1 MKLARFATVT
11 MLTIIV
17 AIGLLSTAFLPKISA
32 ALFTSGRPTNVT
44 LVATMPGK
52 QPGIAT
58 PTATKALP
66 MNVVLAQDTFQRA
79 DHIFWGTASDGHIW
93 GADANSQP
101 GFATM
106 NHAGRI

>member
-1 MKLARFATVT
+1 MKLARFLTVT

-32 ALFTSGRPTNVT
+32 AIFASGRPANATP
-44 LVATMPGK
+44 VATMPGK

-66 MNVVLAQDTFQRA
+66 MNIMVLAQDTFQRA
-79 DHIFWGTASDGHIW
+79 DHIFWGTATDGQVCALIRLPPC
-93 GADANSQP
+93 GP
-101 GFATM
+101 K
-106 NHAGRI
+106 